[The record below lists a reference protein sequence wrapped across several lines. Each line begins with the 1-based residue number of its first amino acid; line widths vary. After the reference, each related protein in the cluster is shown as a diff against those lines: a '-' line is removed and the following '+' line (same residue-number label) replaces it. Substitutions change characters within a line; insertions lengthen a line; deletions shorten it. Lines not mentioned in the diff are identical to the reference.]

1 MCMFVCLLVHF
12 LFSSLFWCS
21 SFFATLFNLSYPV
34 SLRELCKDNWR
45 EFQENCARSTILVGI
60 SSELC
65 WDNTTGGNFQRI
77 VPGQP
82 GQQHWWETSI
92 NCARTT
98 TLVGISRE
106 LCRDNNTDG
115 NLQGTVPGQQHWWD
129 LPENCARTTTL
140 EGISRE
146 LF

>member
-21 SFFATLFNLSYPV
+21 SFFATLFSLSYPV

-45 EFQENCARSTILVGI
+45 EFQENCARSTTLVGI

-77 VPGQP
+77 VPGQH
-82 GQQHWWETSI
+82 HWWEFPDK
-92 NCARTT
+92 CARTT

-106 LCRDNNTDG
+106 LCQDNNTG
-115 NLQGTVPGQQHWWD
+115 GIFQRTVPGQQHWREF
-129 LPENCARTTTL
+129 PENCSRTTPL
-140 EGISRE
+140 VGISR
-146 LF
+146 